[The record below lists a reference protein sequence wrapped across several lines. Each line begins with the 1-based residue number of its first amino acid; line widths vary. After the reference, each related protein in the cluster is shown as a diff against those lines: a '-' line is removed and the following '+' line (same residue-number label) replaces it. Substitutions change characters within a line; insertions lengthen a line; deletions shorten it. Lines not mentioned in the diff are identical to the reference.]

1 MSRLRVA
8 IVAPSLRI
16 LGGQA
21 VAADQLVQEWRDD
34 PAVEAWLVPINP
46 IPPGVLRYGTRV
58 KYVRTIVTEM
68 TYLPLL
74 VRELRRA
81 DVVHIFSASYASF
94 LIAPLPAMAIA
105 HALGKPVIL
114 NYHSGEAPDHLHRSA
129 IARAALARVHR
140 NVVQSSFLHEVFARF
155 GLESVIIPNTIDFKR
170 FPWRRREGFGPH
182 ILSTRNLEPIYNV
195 GCTIRAFRLVQ
206 DRYPNATLTLVGS
219 GCEEQ
224 SLRALTRELRLTGV
238 TFTGRVPPTDVNR
251 FYHAAHIFVQTPNI
265 DNMPLSIL
273 EAFAT
278 GLPVVS
284 TEAGGV
290 PAILHHEIDGL
301 VAPLNDHRAV
311 AAHLCR
317 LLEDQA
323 LAARLVHSAREGCQA
338 FSWSTV
344 REKWLE
350 VYREAAMSVTP
361 DLVDRTRT
369 AAFTADSERVNAAA
383 ASTSTSPDGTR
394 PELAS

>member
-21 VAADQLVQEWRDD
+21 VAADQLLQEWRDD
-34 PAVEAWLVPINP
+34 ATIEAWLVPINP
-46 IPPGVLRYGTRV
+46 VPLGVLRYGTRI
-58 KYVRTIVTEM
+58 KYVRTIVTEL

-81 DVVHIFSASYASF
+81 DVVHVFSASYTSF
-94 LIAPLPAMAIA
+94 LIAPLPAIAIA
-105 HALGKPVIL
+105 KALGKPVIL
-114 NYHSGEAPDHLHRSA
+114 NYHSGQAPDHLRRSA

-140 NVVQSSFLHEVFARF
+140 NVVQSSFLHQVFARF
-155 GLESVIIPNTIDFKR
+155 GLDSAIIPNTIDVTR
-170 FPWRRREGFGPH
+170 FPFRRRVRFGPH

-206 DRYPNATLTLVGS
+206 DRYPDATLTLVGS
-219 GCEEQ
+219 GSEEQ
-224 SLRALTRELRLTGV
+224 TLRALTRELHLTGV
-238 TFTGRVPPTDVNR
+238 TFTGRVPPSEVNG
-251 FYHAAHIFVQTPNI
+251 FYRAADIFVQSPDI

-301 VAPLNDHRAV
+301 LAPLNDHRTV
-311 AAHLCR
+311 AALVIR
-317 LLEDQA
+317 LLENQE
-323 LAARLVHSAREGCQA
+323 LAARLVHSAHEGCQA

-350 VYREAAMSVTP
+350 VYREAATSAGLDQVHP
-361 DLVDRTRT
+361 KGI
-369 AAFTADSERVNAAA
+369 AAFRTDAEHVNPSAP
-383 ASTSTSPDGTR
+383 STPSSPDGAR